1 MVGAISRWVPV
12 QRRRLHRGE
21 DPRTT
26 ALWPSQTRS
35 RASTQLRRDASRLA
49 RSAAPSSTR
58 ATPRASHRWARSFFG
73 AFFGDLALRTST
85 SPAQS
90 QNLTIHILRLCSR
103 KRLES
108 RAACHHSP
116 TRLLA
121 RLCAKTCPHSS
132 ALQPRRE
139 MGCAPSSSF
148 QFLPV
153 PSLGAGA
160 YGMSPDREASPSA
173 RSPACISLPIHSI
186 AVLRTKSR
194 ASLSAHLSKVSKI
207 TDTRHR
213 TSSSVPGRHLSRNS
227 TQTDIIGKFHKPATR
242 CTCNMRFQGS
252 S

>member
-121 RLCAKTCPHSS
+121 RLCANTCPHSS

-148 QFLPV
+148 QFPV
-153 PSLGAGA
+153 
-160 YGMSPDREASPSA
+160 REQV
-173 RSPACISLPIHSI
+173 HM
-186 AVLRTKSR
+186 
-194 ASLSAHLSKVSKI
+194 VSKI

>member
-1 MVGAISRWVPV
+1 VVRIHGPRSSG
-12 QRRRLHRGE
+12 LHRHDEGLQLDCE
-21 DPRTT
+21 ETPAALPAQQHPR
-26 ALWPSQTRS
+26 
-35 RASTQLRRDASRLA
+35 
-49 RSAAPSSTR
+49 AA
-58 ATPRASHRWARSFFG
+58 PRASHRWARSFFG

-90 QNLTIHILRLCSR
+90 QNLTIHIVRLCSR

-108 RAACHHSP
+108 RAACHNSP

-139 MGCAPSSSF
+139 MSWAPSSSF

-153 PSLGAGA
+153 PSSGAGA
-160 YGMSPDREASPSA
+160 YGTYGMSPDREASSSA
-173 RSPACISLPIHSI
+173 RSSAPACISLPIPSI
-186 AVLRTKSR
+186 AVFRTKSR
-194 ASLSAHLSKVSKI
+194 ASLSAHLPKVSKI

-227 TQTDIIGKFHKPATR
+227 TQTDIIGKFHKASHHFS
-242 CTCNMRFQGS
+242 TCLALLEEQISLAPSANLLAL
-252 S
+252 